1 MRNRNLM
8 LIKRG
13 RSWIRVFVVLISLVS
28 ACSEVQEKEAL
39 CKFEERPCIKRLNSH
54 EFILE
59 VRPAPPQAFK
69 ELEFILS
76 VKGRKVNSEELLLD
90 LTMPGMFMGKNQVRL
105 KRQGNNIYTGRGVIP
120 RCPSGKTLWQAEVIL
135 SDGDTVEFRFHVK

>member
-1 MRNRNLM
+1 M

-13 RSWIRVFVVLISLVS
+13 RSWIRVFVFLISLIS

-39 CKFEERPCIKRLNSH
+39 CKFEEGPCIKRLNSH
-54 EFILE
+54 ELILE

-69 ELEFILS
+69 ELKFILS
-76 VKGRKVNSEELLLD
+76 VRGRNISSEELLID

-105 KRQGNNIYTGRGVIP
+105 KRQGNNIYTGIGVIP

-135 SDGDTVEFRFHVK
+135 PGGDAIAFRFHVK